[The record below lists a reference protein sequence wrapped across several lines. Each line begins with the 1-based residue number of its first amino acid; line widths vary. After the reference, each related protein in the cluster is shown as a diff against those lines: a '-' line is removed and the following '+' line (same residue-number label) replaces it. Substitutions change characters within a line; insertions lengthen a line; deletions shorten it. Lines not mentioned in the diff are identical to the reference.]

1 MIWRNEVE
9 PDKTIKGRR
18 SIRRYRD
25 EDIPDS
31 VIEELLDLARYAPS
45 SMNGQPWCFIV
56 VRNDETK
63 RRLAEIKNKH
73 CPAEKR
79 MYKADFL
86 QNAPVVVVVCVDRER
101 SFNRGVENAVLAAAN
116 IMLGAYGMGIGTV
129 YMSAYRHDDPGI
141 SEEIRQ
147 TLGIPRNVDPI
158 TIIPLGY
165 PGETPEP
172 KTMRSLDEAVFYE
185 TFGKK

>member
-1 MIWRNEVE
+1 
-9 PDKTIKGRR
+9 
-18 SIRRYRD
+18 
-25 EDIPDS
+25 
-31 VIEELLDLARYAPS
+31 
-45 SMNGQPWCFIV
+45 
-56 VRNDETK
+56 
-63 RRLAEIKNKH
+63 
-73 CPAEKR
+73 
-79 MYKADFL
+79 
-86 QNAPVVVVVCVDRER
+86 
-101 SFNRGVENAVLAAAN
+101 LAAAN

-147 TLGIPRNVDPI
+147 TLGIPKNVDPI